1 MAWQIAAALIAAQVA
16 STAVSVMASNRRSK
30 NLKAAAAFDKYQTN
44 LRKKQETIK
53 ENEAAA
59 KLLSYQRAAAASG
72 GGVVGTGTS
81 LLIHDESMEDLN
93 ENLFWIE
100 KGYEIELQKQDVF
113 LSGTLAEESYRRKAS
128 IVQGAT
134 NLAITAYKA
143 DFSKSL
149 FSDAPSRVPVQS
161 RTGTRFG

>member
-1 MAWQIAAALIAAQVA
+1 MTWQIAAALIAAQVA

-72 GGVVGTGTS
+72 GGVVVTGTS

-100 KGYEIELQKQDVF
+100 
-113 LSGTLAEESYRRKAS
+113 
-128 IVQGAT
+128 
-134 NLAITAYKA
+134 N
-143 DFSKSL
+143 
-149 FSDAPSRVPVQS
+149 
-161 RTGTRFG
+161 